1 MTFRMRITETVKTEV
16 GERFIEV
23 DGEVNSLAD
32 RAELI
37 EAVAA
42 AVESVKS
49 AKAPAKGKKASK
61 ETPDHN
67 PNLGS
72 SSGLSPVGQF
82 KAGYKAPEQ
91 APLDFDTIKPVPE
104 TTLENGFTY
113 SAPAASPAPVQKS
126 SEFSPSAP
134 PPMFSPENMKAL
146 AERQA
151 MNSGVKA
158 APIVSAVEMF
168 DANAPVFIPAPM
180 RTVEPK
186 FTVPAATEEVKK
198 DTESFKNQ
206 AWHEAHARANDGM
219 SFKRLLAQS
228 AMDAAQKGKA
238 LER

>member
-42 AVESVKS
+42 AVESVK
-49 AKAPAKGKKASK
+49 AVKATAKGKKASK

-67 PNLGS
+67 PKVGS
-72 SSGLSPVGQF
+72 SSGLSPVEQF

-104 TTLENGFTY
+104 TTIENGFTY
-113 SAPAASPAPVQKS
+113 SAPAASPVPVQKS
-126 SEFSPSAP
+126 SEFSPASP

-151 MNSGVKA
+151 MSSGVKA
-158 APIVSAVEMF
+158 APIVAPFSPPSMPTVLPQKLNPAPAF
-168 DANAPVFIPAPM
+168 DFKNPVFLPADPN
-180 RTVEPK
+180 VS
-186 FTVPAATEEVKK
+186 VPL
-198 DTESFKNQ
+198 DPSFF
-206 AWHEAHARANDGM
+206 R
-219 SFKRLLAQS
+219 R
-228 AMDAAQKGKA
+228 
-238 LER
+238 